1 MPDALL
7 QPHLMAWSA
16 LFGTV
21 SFELFGQLHNV
32 AVKESDD
39 CQGFFSECVRHWP
52 DHVGIALEVPGETDT
67 GATTNV
73 YTQTR
78 SWPPACGTGA
88 PWPRCND
95 GSPTTCKAPE
105 RRCLRC

>member
-32 AVKESDD
+32 AVEESDD
-39 CQGFFSECVRHWP
+39 CQGFFSECVRHWQTTSASP
-52 DHVGIALEVPGETDT
+52 WTSPGDGHRSHDERVHTDAVLATCMRHWSALAPLHRWL
-67 GATTNV
+67 TNNV
-73 YTQTR
+73 QG
-78 SWPPACGTGA
+78 P
-88 PWPRCND
+88 
-95 GSPTTCKAPE
+95 
-105 RRCLRC
+105 